1 VALAND
7 QGEDRGGYVL
17 SGSTDGVNPAY
28 HPDIFVNGGNA
39 IGSVAKPTVQQDRSL
54 TRKPAYSR

>member
-17 SGSTDGVNPAY
+17 SGSMDGVNRAY
-28 HPDIFVNGGNA
+28 HPDIFGNSGNA

-54 TRKPAYSR
+54 TRKLAYSR